1 MIEAN
6 FIQTLR
12 KEAEARKQKD
22 ISDEWVQ
29 FTKRIREFL
38 LEKAKEGKTR
48 GQFPLEHEDNIARAK
63 AYLEEHGFTVGTYSS
78 STGRGI
84 LIDF

>member
-6 FIQTLR
+6 FIETLR

-29 FTKRIREFL
+29 FLKRIREFL
-38 LEKAKEGKTR
+38 LEKAKEGDTR
-48 GQFPLEHEDNIARAK
+48 GKFPLEHQDNIARAK
-63 AYLEEHGFTVGTYSS
+63 AYLEQHGFTVGSYSDRH
-78 STGRGI
+78 GRGI
-84 LIDF
+84 VIEF

>member
-1 MIEAN
+1 MIETN
-6 FIQTLR
+6 FIETLR

-22 ISDEWVQ
+22 ISDEWTQ

-48 GQFPLEHEDNIARAK
+48 ANFPLEHEDNIALAK
-63 AYLEEHGFTVGTYSS
+63 TYLQRHGFTVGTYSS
-78 STGRGI
+78 NTGRGI
-84 LIDF
+84 MIDF